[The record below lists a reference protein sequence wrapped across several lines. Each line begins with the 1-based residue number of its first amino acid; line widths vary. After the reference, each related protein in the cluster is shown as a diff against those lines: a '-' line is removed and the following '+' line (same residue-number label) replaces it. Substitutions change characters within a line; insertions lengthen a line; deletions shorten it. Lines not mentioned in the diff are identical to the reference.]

1 MTISIDLLKVETDS
15 KVFQRGEEFYEEN
28 PNTQLSF
35 LQNNQNLSI
44 TTEIK
49 EYACKIEYSLETGSI
64 SNKVCTCYYFD
75 KNNKI
80 CKHIVTLALQI
91 NHKLRKT
98 IKNIDLIDSYEKADE
113 ILNNIIELNSS
124 SKNNSAEIEQAQTVS
139 QVTQTIKSLMEETP
153 SLSNLYLKGEISN
166 LSPNKSGHIYFSIK
180 DEYSLLNCVMFK
192 KAAETLTFNPQV
204 GDKITL
210 RGKITLY
217 EPRGTYQL
225 LVKEIKKEGQ
235 GDLFQQF
242 LQLKNKL
249 QIEGLFDE
257 SKKKKIPQFPN
268 SIAVISS
275 PTGAVI
281 QDIIN
286 TVKRRFPKITLSLFP
301 VSVQGLGSELQII
314 KSIKEINE
322 NHTKTKNNQD
332 SPNKYDTIIIAR
344 GGGSIEDLW
353 CFNDEKLAREISN
366 SKIPVISAIGHETDF
381 TICDFVADIRAPTPT
396 AAAELATPNLFD
408 LKLSL
413 DNNKRRIIKSLEHNL
428 ENKRMRIINLE
439 ANIFSTLENNLN
451 NKKHEI
457 QRLKDKLKIL
467 SINSTLKRGFSLT
480 VNSSGKT
487 IKNIENLNKDE
498 KIITILEKG
507 KITSTIT
514 NLK

>member
-1 MTISIDLLKVETDS
+1 MTISLDLLKLSTDS

-28 PNTQLSF
+28 PNNQLSF

-44 TTEIK
+44 TAEVK
-49 EYACKIEYSLETGSI
+49 EYACKIEYNLETGSI

-80 CKHIVTLALQI
+80 CKHIITLALQI

-113 ILNNIIELNSS
+113 ILNNIIKLNSS

-139 QVTQTIKSLMEETP
+139 QVTQTIKSLMEENP
-153 SLSNLYLKGEISN
+153 YLSNLYLKGEISN

-192 KAAETLTFNPQV
+192 KAAETLSFNPQV

-225 LVKEIKKEGQ
+225 LVKEMKKEGQ

-249 QIEGLFDE
+249 QIEGIFDE
-257 SKKKKIPQFPN
+257 SNKKRIPQFPK

-301 VSVQGLGSELQII
+301 VSVQGKGSELQII
-314 KSIKEINE
+314 KALEQAES
-322 NHTKTKNNQD
+322 KNF
-332 SPNKYDTIIIAR
+332 DTIIIAR

-353 CFNDEKLAREISN
+353 CFNDEKLAREIAT
-366 SKIPVISAIGHETDF
+366 SKTPIISAVGHETDF
-381 TICDFVADIRAPTPT
+381 TICDFVADVRAPTPT

-408 LKLSL
+408 LKISL
-413 DNNKRRIIKSLEHNL
+413 NNNKKRIIKSLEHNL
-428 ENKRMRIINLE
+428 ENKRMHIVNLE

-480 VNSSGKT
+480 VNSSGET
-487 IKNIENLNKDE
+487 IKNIENLDKDE

-507 KITSTIT
+507 KITSTI
-514 NLK
+514 NELK